1 MLKEGQQLAVT
12 IEEFDRAQR
21 RISLSPAT
29 LRAGEADAA
38 AYVNRPP
45 ESMGTFGE
53 LLKAGLEKKDKTKRG
68 G

>member
-1 MLKEGQQLAVT
+1 MTVDEV
-12 IEEFDRAQR
+12 DRAQR
-21 RISLSPAT
+21 RISLSPAA

-45 ESMGTFGE
+45 DSMGTFGE
-53 LLKAGLEKKDKTKRG
+53 LLKAGLAKKDQTKKG